1 MKNKYK
7 YIKEYNRYNIV
18 QINLKFNKNTDQ
30 EIIAFIESLENKQS
44 FFKEIIKK
52 ELTERN
58 K

>member
-1 MKNKYK
+1 MNKK
-7 YIKEYNRYNIV
+7 YIYNKEYNKNNIV

-30 EIIAFIESLENKQS
+30 EIIAFIECLENKQS
-44 FFKEIIKK
+44 IFKEIIKK